1 MFSFLTDLLT
11 ATGIGDLQAAM
22 IAVFLPFLIPFFY
35 LLYRAPRSTS
45 RLLLRSIPAYDSL
58 KKLLSRAAET
68 GQAVHVSVGTA
79 GIGGSKTADTLAGL
93 YTLEFLAD
101 RAANSDVPPL
111 VTVADP
117 TTLPAAMDQIRRAY
131 ERQGYPDEFRL
142 DQARLLAP
150 PVNSGA
156 ATPTFN
162 GGYVTPAFNGSSMT
176 PTFSG
181 SSVTPAFN
189 GSAVPYAAGVMDVLN
204 HEKVTANVMVGA
216 FGDEYLLMA
225 ETGAQRGMFQVGG
238 TSDPNVLPF
247 VYLTMSQPIMGEEI
261 YAAGAYLLERAGHYT
276 SLIAQ
281 DIFRI
286 GMVLLVILV
295 VIVRTLG
302 LF

>member
-1 MFSFLTDLLT
+1 MSVLTDLWT

-45 RLLLRSIPAYDSL
+45 RPRLRPIAAYDSL

-111 VTVADP
+111 VTVSDP

-131 ERQGYPDEFRL
+131 ERQGYPDEFHL
-142 DQARLLAP
+142 DQARLIAP
-150 PVNSGA
+150 PVND
-156 ATPTFN
+156 
-162 GGYVTPAFNGSSMT
+162 
-176 PTFSG
+176 
-181 SSVTPAFN
+181 SSVA
-189 GSAVPYAAGVMDVLN
+189 YAAGVMDVLN
-204 HEKVTANVMVGA
+204 HERVTANVMVGA

-247 VYLTMSQPIMGEEI
+247 VYLTMSQPLLGEEI

-281 DIFRI
+281 DIYRLAI
-286 GMVLLVILV
+286 VVLVILA
-295 VIVRTLG
+295 VIARTLG

>member
-1 MFSFLTDLLT
+1 MSLVFSELLT
-11 ATGIGDLQAAM
+11 ATGISDQQAAM
-22 IAVFLPFLIPFFY
+22 LAVFLPFLIPFFY
-35 LLYRAPRSTS
+35 LLYRAPRSSVRPT
-45 RLLLRSIPAYDSL
+45 LRPIPAYDSL

-79 GIGGSKTADTLAGL
+79 GIGGNKTADTLAGL

-111 VTVADP
+111 VTLTDP

-142 DQARLLAP
+142 DQARFIAP
-150 PVNSGA
+150 PL
-156 ATPTFN
+156 
-162 GGYVTPAFNGSSMT
+162 
-176 PTFSG
+176 
-181 SSVTPAFN
+181 N

-204 HEKVTANVMVGA
+204 HEHVTANVMVGA

-238 TSDPNVLPF
+238 TGDPSTLPL
-247 VYLTMSQPIMGEEI
+247 VYLTMSQPLLGEEI
-261 YAAGAYLLERAGHYT
+261 FAAGAYLLERAGHYT

-281 DIFRI
+281 DIFRL

-295 VIVRTLG
+295 VIARTLG